1 MLRRIFFAIALMV
14 PTIVFAQPPV
24 VPGHARFYAQ
34 ADPSVEAGLLLL
46 GELNCISCHKP
57 VESLSSAVSLK
68 KAPILDSVGSR
79 IRSGYMVSFLENPK
93 TAKPGSSMPD
103 VLAGMDAGKTVSYT
117 HLKLPTK
124 A

>member
-1 MLRRIFFAIALMV
+1 MLRRIFFAMALMV

-24 VPGHARFYAQ
+24 VPGHARFYAE

-57 VESLSSAVSLK
+57 VESLVSAFSIK

-79 IRSGYMVSFLENPK
+79 IRSGFMMSFLDNPK
-93 TAKPGSSMPD
+93 AAKPGTTMPN
-103 VLAGMDAGKTVSYT
+103 VLAGMEAGK
-117 HLKLPTK
+117 KLSLIHI
-124 A
+124 